1 MPNKT
6 WKDLERK
13 VAKMLG
19 GQRIAASGNGAIK
32 GDVQHDT
39 YFIECKWGKQIPKTV
54 LKWHEELKKYPVWWL
69 PLFED
74 NIANKYGC
82 LTILKWFKKAKEQ
95 AGDKIPI
102 LVMKPKNSRYEF
114 VIWGYDEIGKIY
126 AFTTLKKFAERYKK
140 LHGME
145 GLK

>member
-54 LKWHEELKKYPVWWL
+54 LKWHEELKKCRASML
-69 PLFED
+69 PIYRD
-74 NIANKYGC
+74 NVPK
-82 LTILKWFKKAKEQ
+82 TILKWYDKAKEQ
-95 AGDKIPI
+95 ADNKIPI
-102 LVMKPKNSRYEF
+102 LIMKPKGLHEEF
-114 VIWGYDEIGKIY
+114 VFWELDFHKNTGAYY
-126 AFTTLKKFAERYKK
+126 FTTLKAFAEQHHKI
-140 LHGME
+140 HGE
-145 GLK
+145 EELNE